1 MTSGQ
6 SHRIVEEEQGGPGS
20 GSIERLL
27 EVLELDMTDDPKGTV
42 VMTFQSSVVINKT
55 ATIPGEQTT
64 CRNSMKISPHG
75 STLFRRP
82 IRLLCAAEQ
91 TLTSDPPIPVPD

>member
-6 SHRIVEEEQGGPGS
+6 SHRIVEEEQRGPS
-20 GSIERLL
+20 LRSIERLV
-27 EVLELDMTDDPKGTV
+27 EVLELGMTDDPKGTV

-64 CRNSMKISPHG
+64 CRNSMKITPRVNSVPASHPSPVCSGTDANKWTH
-75 STLFRRP
+75 R
-82 IRLLCAAEQ
+82 
-91 TLTSDPPIPVPD
+91 